1 MPEKTLKIKKVFV
14 WTIYNSLKNT
24 APKEFPTT
32 GEIKETITSILPTF
46 KAQVTE
52 YIDLVKKIS
61 EAEEL
66 FDAKKI
72 NEDELKEKKA
82 AVETEF
88 KAYNK
93 EHSGDMCELSLPEE
107 AFKTLKAQFDRDN
120 WGRKW
125 VMNIEEFGE
134 LMVAFEEA
142 AK

>member
-1 MPEKTLKIKKVFV
+1 MPKKTLKIKKVFI
-14 WTIYNSLKNT
+14 WTIYNSLKNI
-24 APKEFPTT
+24 APKDFPTT
-32 GEIKETITSILPTF
+32 GEIKETITSILPKF
-46 KAQVTE
+46 KANVGE

-66 FDAKKI
+66 FNAKKI
-72 NEDELKEKKA
+72 TEDELKEKKA

-93 EHSGDMCELSLPEE
+93 EHSGDLCELVLPEE

-120 WGRKW
+120 WGRRW

-134 LMVAFEEA
+134 LMVTFEEA